1 MIDLLGDDGSGDNNG
16 GSGGNSNNNGGGSG
30 GGSLVLLSTDQQTE
44 ETEDHSGVV
53 IGTSIAILGTAAAVF
68 AARKCMKKEV
78 NDNFERAI

>member
-1 MIDLLGDDGSGDNNG
+1 LIDLLGDEGDDGSGDNNG
-16 GSGGNSNNNGGGSG
+16 GGGGNSNNNG
-30 GGSLVLLSTDQQTE
+30 GGSLVLLSTDQQAE
-44 ETEDHSGVV
+44 EAEDHSGVV